1 MWDSLSANLAVL
13 LALLVGWTSASEWVA
28 RFNATT
34 QKILFGL
41 LMAVGT
47 LASMFMAF
55 EFEPGRYTDLR
66 MAIIAIAGFFGGAP
80 AALLAGGAAL
90 LYRVYLGG
98 AFLAGGSFI
107 VLAMAVGIV
116 GYTLRRGKPATLAH
130 VVLLAFALV
139 GAILG
144 VMKLAF
150 PSFITDRALWI
161 PSFYTFSATLLL
173 GAVLLLEARRRELVT
188 INGYY
193 QSMVNALPDC
203 LNIKDL
209 QGRFLAANPAT
220 ARLMGAATAQDLI
233 GKTDF
238 DFYPK
243 ELAQT
248 FHEDELTV
256 LQGRESRILEQ
267 KGVLPSGV
275 MGYLSTLKAP
285 VIDETGAVT
294 ALISLNRDITQ
305 QKRTQAKL
313 EETQIY
319 LDLALDNMKDGLAIY
334 DPHGVLVFCN
344 TRYRELFPRTAHLRQ
359 PGANFTDIIKAAIAL
374 GEEQF
379 PGHESVDEYL
389 QSKLSGLR
397 EEGEVFVALNDGK
410 TYSMRTTILANGCS
424 LRIVTDA
431 TEQQRLQSSL
441 SYQAF
446 HDSLTGLAN
455 RAKFHREFMRRL
467 DEARANA
474 NELTVMVLDLDRFK
488 EVNDNLG
495 HEAGDNLLI
504 EVARRLESAIRQGDL
519 AARLGG
525 DEFAVLVSGG
535 GGRSDPKILA
545 ERILKSVG
553 QPLSLGDITLL
564 PGTSIGYTTYP
575 TDNSDQDGLLRHAD
589 QALYFAKASGRRTY
603 RCFDE
608 KELVKAISA

>member
-1 MWDSLSANLAVL
+1 MWEPLSANLAVL

-28 RFNATT
+28 RFSATT

-66 MAIIAIAGFFGGAP
+66 MAIIAIAGFFGGVP

-107 VLAMAVGIV
+107 VLAMVIGFV

-139 GAILG
+139 GATLG
-144 VMKLAF
+144 LMQVAF
-150 PSFITDRALWI
+150 PSFVTVTGLWI

-173 GAVLLLEARRRELVT
+173 GAVLLLEAQRRELVT

-220 ARLMGAATAQDLI
+220 ARLMGAATTQDLI

-243 ELAQT
+243 ELAQC
-248 FHEDELTV
+248 FREDELTV
-256 LQGRESRILEQ
+256 IQGGESRILEQ
-267 KGVLPSGV
+267 RGVLPSGV
-275 MGYLSTLKAP
+275 MGHLSTLKAP
-285 VIDETGAVT
+285 VIGKAGTVA
-294 ALISLNRDITQ
+294 ALITLNRDITQ
-305 QKRTQAKL
+305 QKRTQTKL
-313 EETQIY
+313 EETKTF
-319 LDLALDNMKDGLAIY
+319 LDLALKNMNEGLAIY
-334 DPHGVLVFCN
+334 DTDGVLLFCN
-344 TRYRELFPRTAHLRQ
+344 DRYRTLFPRTAHLRR
-359 PGANFTDIIKAAIAL
+359 PGVRFADIIKTGVAL
-374 GEEQF
+374 GEEVMMN
-379 PGHESVDEYL
+379 GESVEGYVNRNVSD
-389 QSKLSGLR
+389 LR
-397 EEGEVFVALNDGK
+397 QNGEVLVQLSDGK
-410 TYSMRTTILANGCS
+410 VYSSRTTVLENGCS
-424 LRIVTDA
+424 LRIISDD
-431 TEQQRLQSSL
+431 TEQQRLQRSL

-455 RAKFHREFMRRL
+455 RAKFNQEFRCRL
-467 DEARANA
+467 EEVRAA
-474 NELTVMVLDLDRFK
+474 SAELTVMVLDLDRFK
-488 EVNDNLG
+488 EVNDNFG
-495 HEAGDNLLI
+495 HDTGDKLLI
-504 EVARRLESAIRQGDL
+504 EVAQRLESTIRQGDL

-525 DEFAVLVSGG
+525 DEFAVLVSGA
-535 GGRSDPKILA
+535 GGRSDPANLA

-553 QPLSLGDITLL
+553 HPLSLGDVTLL

-603 RCFDE
+603 RSFE
-608 KELVKAISA
+608 EIELGKAMSA